1 MTSPSW
7 LCQWQW
13 WWWCAQP
20 TPNNM
25 QMKRRYDVVIDRKA
39 GTTRRILDDIHGH
52 IEAGSLVAL
61 MGPSGAGKTTL
72 LNTLA
77 QRDSGGSVRSL
88 ARSFVRSLVRL
99 FVSWPVGRSVGWS
112 GGQWRATGVCPLPRQ
127 CKAANVLCAW
137 CAQTQTGQP
146 RNIHPLQWARGARR
160 DHEPVWLRLPGVCM
174 NVCV

>member
-1 MTSPSW
+1 
-7 LCQWQW
+7 
-13 WWWCAQP
+13 
-20 TPNNM
+20 M

-88 ARSFVRSLVRL
+88 ARSFARS
-99 FVSWPVGRSVGWS
+99 FVCSFLGRWVGRSVGRVVS
-112 GGQWRATGVCPLPRQ
+112 GVLRVFAPSLASAKQPTSCALGVPKHKQ
-127 CKAANVLCAW
+127 VS
-137 CAQTQTGQP
+137 
-146 RNIHPLQWARGARR
+146 
-160 DHEPVWLRLPGVCM
+160 PGTSIRYNGREVHAGITSRCGFVFQ
-174 NVCV
+174 VCV